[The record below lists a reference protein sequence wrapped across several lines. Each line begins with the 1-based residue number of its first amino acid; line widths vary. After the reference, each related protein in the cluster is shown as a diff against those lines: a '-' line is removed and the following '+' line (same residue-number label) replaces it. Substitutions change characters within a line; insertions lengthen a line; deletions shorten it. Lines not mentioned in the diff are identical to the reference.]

1 MPLNCVEQE
10 VSTSFFMNQS
20 AILLSITLL
29 GIAACRPAPTDG
41 ANDAGG
47 TASPYLARQVVG
59 VHMLSNDANY
69 DKASNLLAE
78 ELVRGTFKLGGT
90 TELAVEDTRQ
100 GGVFSWGK
108 NQVEIAFATPRP
120 YPSIYH
126 AEHVFDRVYQNGP
139 AATMTTVADP
149 DMAGKGPLS
158 GPATEGTA
166 AEYPAESATGTIN
179 QRDKST
185 KNDTA
190 TSISGVTA
198 AATQLTPPAASTR
211 RYAAY
216 PGLGDKAVWDAS
228 TKTMHIL
235 LNNHILNLRV
245 NTADNME
252 VSRERAA
259 ILANVILDKII
270 GKD

>member
-1 MPLNCVEQE
+1 
-10 VSTSFFMNQS
+10 MNQS
-20 AILLSITLL
+20 TILFSFALL
-29 GIAACRPAPTDG
+29 GLASCRPSTTDG

-59 VHMLSNDANY
+59 VNMLSNDANY
-69 DKASNLLAE
+69 EKASDLLAE

-90 TELAVEDTRQ
+90 TELNVEDTRK
-100 GGVFSWGK
+100 GGTFTWGK
-108 NQVEIAFATPRP
+108 NQVEVSFATPRP

-139 AATMTTVADP
+139 AATMTAVADP
-149 DMAGKGPLS
+149 DAAEKAPLS
-158 GPATEGTA
+158 GPAPEGTG
-166 AEYPAESATGTIN
+166 AERPAESATGTLA
-179 QRDKST
+179 QQDRST

-190 TSISGVTA
+190 NSISGITA
-198 AATQLTPPAASTR
+198 AATQLTPPAVNTR

-245 NTADNME
+245 NTADNMD

-270 GKD
+270 GKA